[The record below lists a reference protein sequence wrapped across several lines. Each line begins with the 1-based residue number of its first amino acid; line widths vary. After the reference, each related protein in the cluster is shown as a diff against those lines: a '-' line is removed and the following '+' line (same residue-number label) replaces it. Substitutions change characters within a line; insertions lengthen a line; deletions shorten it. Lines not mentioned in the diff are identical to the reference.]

1 MNAPWTDPGLREL
14 LALAALAAFG
24 AGLALAR
31 DDRRLRSDDS
41 WGDAPFTLTRP
52 HRTARITL
60 PRASRTVLRCSSS
73 AVATSREGH
82 RFANIRP
89 NRPGSPAPTMGAGTP
104 TPPPS
109 PLLPAS

>member
-52 HRTARITL
+52 H
-60 PRASRTVLRCSSS
+60 SS
-73 AVATSREGH
+73 AH
-82 RFANIRP
+82 
-89 NRPGSPAPTMGAGTP
+89 
-104 TPPPS
+104 
-109 PLLPAS
+109 